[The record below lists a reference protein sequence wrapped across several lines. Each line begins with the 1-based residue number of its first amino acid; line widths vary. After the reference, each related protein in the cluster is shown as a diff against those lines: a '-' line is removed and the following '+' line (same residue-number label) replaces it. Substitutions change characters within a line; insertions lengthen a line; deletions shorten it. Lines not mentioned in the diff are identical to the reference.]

1 MLEHVMC
8 SVGVDDKRRWVE
20 DYIRPAV
27 EEGSVEGGE
36 FMEMVGR
43 TLEEDDVGEGK
54 GEESGGGEKEEEI
67 DDDDDDEEEEEEEID
82 DEEEDDNEEDKEAE
96 VENNDEEEH
105 TL

>member
-1 MLEHVMC
+1 MAPSDIDRFTLSYRCSDDERDDVLGYYVRFGGDLNRVLEHVMC
-8 SVGVDDKRRWVE
+8 SVGVEDKRRWVE

-54 GEESGGGEKEEEI
+54 GKESGG
-67 DDDDDDEEEEEEEID
+67 
-82 DEEEDDNEEDKEAE
+82 
-96 VENNDEEEH
+96 
-105 TL
+105 